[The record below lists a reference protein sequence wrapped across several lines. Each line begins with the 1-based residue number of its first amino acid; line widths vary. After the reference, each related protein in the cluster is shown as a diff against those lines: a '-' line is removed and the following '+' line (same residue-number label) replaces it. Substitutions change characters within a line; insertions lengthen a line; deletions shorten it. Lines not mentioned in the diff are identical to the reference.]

1 MQASFGGLPDAVLQD
16 IFEQVTLLDTLACE
30 QVCKSWRQALRNPQT
45 WVDLYGS
52 RLFIF
57 VSDSTGEPG
66 YVRDGT
72 GISGTRLQVFKFPI
86 LQVAVPSLLSMPSP
100 PSSFS
105 LWLARRWPA
114 LTHVSITDLCS
125 NTSSP
130 LENILATCTSAISGL
145 ISGPEINLCLG
156 LYHLAHSSVSFAA
169 F

>member
-1 MQASFGGLPDAVLQD
+1 
-16 IFEQVTLLDTLACE
+16 
-30 QVCKSWRQALRNPQT
+30 
-45 WVDLYGS
+45 
-52 RLFIF
+52 
-57 VSDSTGEPG
+57 
-66 YVRDGT
+66 
-72 GISGTRLQVFKFPI
+72 
-86 LQVAVPSLLSMPSP
+86 MPSP

-156 LYHLAHSSVSFAA
+156 SQWWTPQRRLPLAARVTSLCVSPSSAKQDVEILQLFPSIDPGREHWAATRFAELYTADMLAFDV
-169 F
+169 